1 MNDMITVETIRGN
14 SPAAGLTV
22 DQLRDLVRTEVRA
35 AMSQSD
41 YRQDRLLTVSEAA
54 AKLQKSKDWIYR
66 NQKQLPFIRKL
77 GRDLRCSEK
86 ELEKW
91 IATRRIYC

>member
-1 MNDMITVETIRGN
+1 MNETTTYTIQGT
-14 SPAAGLTV
+14 SPSGGLTV
-22 DQLRDLVRTEVRA
+22 DQLRELVRTEVRA
-35 AMSQSD
+35 AMGQND
-41 YRQDRLLTVSEAA
+41 RREERLLTVEEAA

-66 NQKQLPFIRKL
+66 HQKQLPFMRRI

-91 IATRRIYC
+91 IASRRITC

>member
-35 AMSQSD
+35 VIGND

-77 GRDLRCSEK
+77 GRDLRCSERD
-86 ELEKW
+86 LEKW
-91 IATRRIYC
+91 IATRRIHC